1 MSFGMGLGSFV
12 DGFAR
17 GYGIR
22 TDIEDRKE
30 AKADR
35 ADDRAF
41 RNEKREWMREDRE
54 YQSSER
60 QRELDQRAAIEN
72 ISAETRAEFDE
83 QVAAG
88 EFKPEDYDEFW
99 KQYALP
105 RMQNELLMQGD
116 IDGAKKLMEWGESED
131 ALKGGRLFASAMFKA
146 QTGDH
151 AGALDDVIEA
161 GKLRGYIA
169 GDFDIDEKEP
179 ITDADGSLLGYRIT
193 IRDSDGNETVQ
204 DIAVE
209 DIPTVISTFANPQA
223 AWESQQATAA
233 SDDKRADEL
242 EDYEARKDIDA
253 RYDGNADREAAI
265 ESLRDRMEAD
275 VMVEDSVNFDDLPR
289 AEREK
294 LIADEIAFMNGTG
307 AEPTAP
313 APRMIV
319 DTSSGKPVPM
329 PDPAAVE
336 SAPGLG
342 GVPAPSPGP
351 GAAMAAP
358 APTPSAPPRTTN
370 AIVNGAEDAS
380 LAVPSHAQLVDTA
393 AQQMVEGK
401 SPQEIAR
408 TLTAVGVDRSQWPAE
423 LVRVLGTNGPR

>member
-1 MSFGMGLGSFV
+1 MLGTGLGSFV

-22 TDIEDRKE
+22 TSIEDRQ
-30 AKADR
+30 
-35 ADDRAF
+35 DDREW
-41 RNEKREWMREDRE
+41 RQEQREWMREDRE
-54 YQSSER
+54 YQRSER
-60 QRELDQRAAIEN
+60 ERELAQREAIEQ

-88 EFKPEDYDEFW
+88 EFKAEDYDEFW

-131 ALKGGRLFASAMFKA
+131 ALRGGRLFASAMFKA

-161 GKLRGYIA
+161 GKIRGYIA

-179 ITDADGSLLGYRIT
+179 ITDENGNLLGYRIT
-193 IRDSDGNETVQ
+193 IRDDEGNETVQ
-204 DIAVE
+204 DVAVE

-223 AWESQQATAA
+223 AWESQQAAAA
-233 SDDKRADEL
+233 SDRQRADEL
-242 EDYEARKDIDA
+242 EDYEARKEIDA

-265 ESLRDRMEAD
+265 ESLRKRIKAD
-275 VMVEDSVNFDDLPR
+275 ALVEDSVNFDDLPR

-294 LIADEIAFMNGTG
+294 MIAEEIAFMNGAG
-307 AEPTAP
+307 AQPTAP
-313 APRMIV
+313 TQRMIV
-319 DTSSGKPVPM
+319 DTNSGKPVPM
-329 PDPAAVE
+329 PDPSAIE
-336 SAPGLG
+336 GAPGLG
-342 GVPAPSPGP
+342 TVPAPRPGP
-351 GAAMAAP
+351 GSAMAAP
-358 APTPSAPPRTTN
+358 APTPAGPPRTTN
-370 AIVNGAEDAS
+370 AIINGAQDAS
-380 LAVPSHAQLVDTA
+380 LAVPSHAELVDLA

-401 SPQEIAR
+401 NPQEIAR